1 MRKLAIIPLFVSS
14 LRIIVLPL
22 LIYLYAA
29 GNLNLCLAVFF
40 FAVTTDLLDG
50 YIARRMNVSSKLGAY
65 YDGITDFV
73 LIIGIY
79 AFFTLKNI
87 YPIWLP
93 LLIIAAFTQFLA
105 SSQYA
110 KKLYDP
116 IGRYTGSALYIG
128 IALTIAFPR
137 QAVFDF
143 VQYAFIGF
151 FVVSLLSRALSFK
164 ERPH

>member
-14 LRIIVLPL
+14 LRISVLPL
-22 LIYLYAA
+22 FIFLYAA
-29 GNLNLCLAVFF
+29 GNLNLCLVVFV
-40 FAVTTDLLDG
+40 FAATTDLLDG
-50 YIARRMNVSSKLGAY
+50 YLARRMNVASKLGAY

-79 AFFTLKNI
+79 AFFTLKSI

-93 LLIIAAFTQFLA
+93 LLIIASFAQFLA
-105 SSQYA
+105 TSQYA

-116 IGRYTGSALYIG
+116 IGRYTGSALFIG
-128 IALTIAFPR
+128 IVLTIAFPT
-137 QAVFDF
+137 QAIFDF

-151 FVVSLLSRALSFK
+151 FVVSLVSRTLSFK